1 MKITTTV
8 PGSVKCDF
16 TEVECER
23 PVLNVPIRLVLGQA
37 ADWESYDVHFELS
50 DDDEILDHLIG
61 RFERIVD
68 CHIFDDDWHDPL
80 HRELIKSFV
89 ASLKLMRADLS
100 RKEEQERK
108 DQILNTPT
116 SIQRRQLELV
126 INCPEQQ
133 TES

>member
-8 PGSVKCDF
+8 PSSVKCDF

-37 ADWESYDVHFELS
+37 ADWDSFPVHFELD

-61 RFERIVD
+61 RFEGIVD
-68 CHIFDDDWHDPL
+68 CHIFDNDWHDPL

-89 ASLKLMRADLS
+89 ASLKLMRDDLL

-108 DQILNTPT
+108 NQILNTPT
-116 SIQRRQLELV
+116 SIQRRHLELV
-126 INCPEQQ
+126 INCPDHQ